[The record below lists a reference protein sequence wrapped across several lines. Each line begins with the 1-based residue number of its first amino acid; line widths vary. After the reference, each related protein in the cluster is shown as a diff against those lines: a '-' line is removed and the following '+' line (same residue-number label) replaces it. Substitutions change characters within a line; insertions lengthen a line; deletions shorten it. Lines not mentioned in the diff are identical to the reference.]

1 MLVKWKL
8 GFAFALSALI
18 TVAVGVFAITRI
30 DKLVD
35 GIDQLNQVWVPGLTA
50 DSNLNADLMDA
61 RRTEFRLLANAN
73 ANANSG
79 ALAYSIDKIH
89 HKEALIHADFA
100 QMYKYASTPALR
112 AVVDTLHDS
121 WMVYREALNKQIVLV
136 QQNQLPQA
144 IALADGAN
152 HKLFQDYNSK
162 TDAMVDF
169 IGRASKALVAQQTA
183 AARTA
188 IQLTIGALIVALLV
202 ASVLSLT
209 IIRSINRPLAEA
221 VSTANRVAAGDLTVE
236 ATSDA
241 RDEFGQLL
249 RTLGN
254 MVHKL
259 GATMTTIRGAAEQLA
274 SASAQ
279 VSATSQTLSQ
289 GASQQASSVDETSAA
304 LEQSSA
310 SVRQNADNAHQ
321 TSTMAQDAARH
332 AQQTGEAVG
341 KTVADMQ
348 SIAEQV
354 SIIDDIAYQTNML
367 ALNAAIE
374 AARAGEHGKG
384 FAVVAAEVRKLAERA
399 QVASREIGDLAR
411 ASVTQAEG
419 AGALLQSMVP
429 VIAKT
434 ADLVAEINAASSEQ
448 ATGISQINDAVGQ
461 ISSATQHSA
470 SASEQLA
477 ATAEE
482 MSAQAQQLQ
491 QTVAQF
497 KLARDERSTVSGTAP
512 ALPATKRSAA
522 STRESHVAVSDAEFV
537 RF

>member
-1 MLVKWKL
+1 MLVKRKL
-8 GFAFALSALI
+8 GLAFALSALI
-18 TVAVGVFAITRI
+18 TVAVGVFSITRI
-30 DKLVD
+30 DKLIA

-73 ANANSG
+73 AGGG
-79 ALAYSIDKIH
+79 ALNYSIGKIH
-89 HKEALIHADFA
+89 HKEALIHDDFA
-100 QMYKYASTPALR
+100 QMYKYAGTPALR

-121 WMVYREALNKQIVLV
+121 WRVYRKALNTQIALV

-152 HKLFQDYNSK
+152 HTLFQDYNGK

-169 IGRASKALVAQQTA
+169 IGRASKALVSQETA
-183 AARTA
+183 AASTA
-188 IQLTIGALIVALLV
+188 IQFTIGALIAAVLV
-202 ASVLSLT
+202 GTVLSVM
-209 IIRSINRPLAEA
+209 IVRAINRPLAEA
-221 VSTANRVAAGDLTVE
+221 VHTADRVAAGDLTVE

-249 RTLGN
+249 RSLGN

-259 GATMTTIRGAAEQLA
+259 GATMTTIREAAENLA

-310 SVRQNADNAHQ
+310 SVRQNADNAQQ
-321 TSTMAQDAARH
+321 TATMAEDAARQ
-332 AQQTGEAVG
+332 ARQGGDAVG
-341 KTVADMQ
+341 KTVTDMQ
-348 SIAEQV
+348 RIAEQI

-399 QVASREIGDLAR
+399 QLASREIGDLAR
-411 ASVTQAEG
+411 TSVKQAEG
-419 AGALLQSMVP
+419 AGDLLQAMVP

-448 ATGISQINDAVGQ
+448 ATGIGQINDAIGQ
-461 ISSATQHSA
+461 ISSATQHNA

-491 QTVAQF
+491 ETVAQF
-497 KLARDERSTVSGTAP
+497 KLAGGASGKP
-512 ALPATKRSAA
+512 AGPRPAA
-522 STRESHVAVSDAEFV
+522 SAGVTKAAAAPEPRIAAAAAEFV

>member
-8 GFAFALSALI
+8 GLAFALSALI
-18 TVAVGVFAITRI
+18 TVAVGVFSITRI
-30 DKLVD
+30 DTLVD
-35 GIDQLNQVWVPGLTA
+35 GLDQLNQVWVPGLTA

-73 ANANSG
+73 VGGA
-79 ALAYSIDKIH
+79 ALAYSIGKIH
-89 HKEALIHADFA
+89 HKESLIHEDFA

-121 WMVYREALNKQIVLV
+121 WLTYRKALDEQIVLV

-169 IGRASKALVAQQTA
+169 IGKASKALVSQENA
-183 AARTA
+183 AASKA
-188 IQLTIGALIVALLV
+188 IQLTLGTLIAAMLVGAALS
-202 ASVLSLT
+202 AM

-221 VSTANRVAAGDLTVE
+221 VNTADRVAAGDLTVE
-236 ATSDA
+236 AASNA

-249 RTLGN
+249 RALGN
-254 MVHKL
+254 MVQKL
-259 GATMTTIRGAAEQLA
+259 GATMTTIRGAAENLAAA
-274 SASAQ
+274 SAE

-289 GASQQASSVDETSAA
+289 GSSQQASSIDETSAA

-321 TSTMAQDAARH
+321 TSTMAEDAARQ
-332 AQQTGEAVG
+332 ARQGGDAVA
-341 KTVADMQ
+341 KTVVDMQ
-348 SIAEQV
+348 SIAEQI

-411 ASVTQAEG
+411 ASVKQAES
-419 AGALLQSMVP
+419 AGDLLQSMVP

-434 ADLVAEINAASSEQ
+434 ADLVAEINAASNEQ
-448 ATGISQINDAVGQ
+448 ATGIGQINDAISQ
-461 ISSATQHSA
+461 ISSATQHNA
-470 SASEQLA
+470 SASEELA
-477 ATAEE
+477 ATAEQ

-491 QTVAQF
+491 ESVAQF
-497 KLARDERSTVSGTAP
+497 KLAERVAGQSTNPRTV
-512 ALPATKRSAA
+512 A
-522 STRESHVAVSDAEFV
+522 STGKTRAPITPEPQIEAAGAEFV